1 LPVSFENVQI
11 RLLALQQIRNLRQQ
25 HPLYASNTHF
35 TSQQMRTYIR
45 CPLTSWI
52 SGPCVK
58 LEKSEDVKLTL
69 AKHSLLRVLDT
80 RHTLE
85 TRLGCLTHVVC

>member
-1 LPVSFENVQI
+1 VSFEHLQI
-11 RLLALQQIRNLRQQ
+11 RLLELQQIRTLRQQ

-35 TSQQMRTYIR
+35 TSQQRRTYIR

-52 SGPCVK
+52 SGPRVK

-69 AKHSLLRVLDT
+69 AKYSLLRVLDT
-80 RHTLE
+80 RHTHD
-85 TRLGCLTHVVC
+85 TRLGCFKHVVC